1 MPYFVLL
8 ISYSYTSY
16 EYTSQWI
23 QDKTNIIFWQLQV
36 QVEVMPEK
44 EVCIFLKDDATVQ

>member
-8 ISYSYTSY
+8 ISYSYTSD
-16 EYTSQWI
+16 TSQWI
-23 QDKTNIIFWQLQV
+23 QDKTNIIFWQLLA
-36 QVEVMPEK
+36 QVEIMPEK